1 MCTDHL
7 IRNELDLLAQWLPL
21 ERGLTVIELGCGK
34 ADLLR
39 ALVGRYPGSRALALE
54 VDSRQMAKNRALPP
68 QEWQGIELVEA
79 GAQAIPAHDA
89 SFDLALMLKSLHHV
103 PLELLDT
110 ALAEVRRVLKPGGRL
125 YVSEPVFDGL
135 ANEVIRLFNDEGL
148 VRREAYQALMRALAA
163 GGWEIVAERFFEMP
177 TRYRDFE
184 DFAAR
189 MIDVTFAERRLDDDI
204 RAEVQARFERLGR
217 LGEDGYRHFTR
228 PMRINLLRRV

>member
-7 IRNELDLLAQWLPL
+7 IRDELDLLAQWLPL
-21 ERGLTVIELGCGK
+21 QRGLKVIELGCGK

-79 GAQAIPAHDA
+79 GAQAIPSGDGC
-89 SFDLALMLKSLHHV
+89 FDLALMLKSLHHV
-103 PLELLDT
+103 PLELLDP
-110 ALAEVRRVLKPGGRL
+110 ALAEVRRVLRPGGWL

-189 MIDVTFAERRLDDDI
+189 MIDVTYAERRLDESI

-217 LGEDGYRHFTR
+217 RGEDGYRHFTR
-228 PMRINLLRRV
+228 PMRINLLRKL

>member
-135 ANEVIRLFNDEGL
+135 ANEVIRLFNDEAQ
-148 VRREAYQALMRALAA
+148 VRAAAQEALRRTEASARWEAA
-163 GGWEIVAERFFEMP
+163 GEIWFE
-177 TRYRDFE
+177 TLVQFRDF
-184 DFAAR
+184 DQFRQR
-189 MIDVTFAERRLDDDI
+189 MIDVSFAERRLDDATL
-204 RAEVQARFERLGR
+204 AEVRRRFEPHMTPEGARFV
-217 LGEDGYRHFTR
+217 R
-228 PMRINLLRRV
+228 PMRVNLLRRRA